1 MTTRKRWTGIATIVV
16 GLIVAAG
23 CGGKQPEPATQQA
36 PAATTAPPA
45 QTQPA
50 DQAPPTPTAAAPV
63 PAAEGTPTAAPAAA
77 ASADAMAQDHDT
89 GAQVTLV
96 ECRRTGGD
104 SVTVKWRY
112 RNATNASIKLSKGGS
127 AWRDS
132 YQLTADAF
140 FIDPVNKK
148 KYLVIT
154 DDQRLPLSSKHGDWQ
169 GVSLEPGQ
177 TLNAWAKLPAPPA
190 DVETITVTLP
200 GVAPFERVPV
210 LK

>member
-1 MTTRKRWTGIATIVV
+1 MV
-16 GLIVAAG
+16 
-23 CGGKQPEPATQQA
+23 
-36 PAATTAPPA
+36 
-45 QTQPA
+45 
-50 DQAPPTPTAAAPV
+50 
-63 PAAEGTPTAAPAAA
+63 
-77 ASADAMAQDHDT
+77 QDHDT

-112 RNATNASIKLSKGGS
+112 RNAANASIKLSKGGS
-127 AWRDS
+127 AWRDP

-154 DDQRLPLSSKHGDWQ
+154 DAEKYPLASKHGDWQ
-169 GVSLEPGQ
+169 GVTLAPGQ
-177 TLNAWAKLPAPPA
+177 VLSAWAKLPAPPP
-190 DVETITVTLP
+190 DVEKITVTIP
-200 GVAPFERVPV
+200 GVAPFEAVPV